1 VQLTGKQEKFSLAYI
16 ETGNASEAY
25 RQAYNAD
32 KMRQETVN
40 RTAKDLLDNPKIT
53 ARLAEIRAPAIEAA
67 QITLEGHLKTLAE
80 LRDKAEG
87 LGQMAAA
94 INAEG
99 LRGKAAGFYVQRS
112 EITGKDGGPVELSTP
127 KTDLSKL
134 SDEEFEHLVELSEKA
149 RSFGSV

>member
-1 VQLTGKQEKFSLAYI
+1 MQLTAKQEKFSLAYI
-16 ETGNASEAY
+16 ETGNASAAY
-25 RQAYNAD
+25 RKSYNAD
-32 KMRQETVN
+32 KMRPETIN
-40 RTAKDLLDNPKIT
+40 RNAKALLDNNKIT
-53 ARLAEIRAPAIEAA
+53 TRLEELRGPAIEAA

-134 SDEEFEHLVELSEKA
+134 SNEEFEHLVELSEKTRA
-149 RSFGSV
+149 IGSV

>member
-1 VQLTGKQEKFSLAYI
+1 MQLTAKQEKFSLAYI
-16 ETGNASEAY
+16 ETGNASAAY
-25 RQAYNAD
+25 RKSYNAD
-32 KMRQETVN
+32 KMRPETIN
-40 RTAKDLLDNPKIT
+40 RNAKALLDNNKIT
-53 ARLAEIRAPAIEAA
+53 TRLEELRAPVVEAA
-67 QITLEGHLKTLAE
+67 QITLEGHLRTLAE
-80 LRDKAEG
+80 LRDEAKK

-94 INAEG
+94 TTAEVA
-99 LRGKAAGFYVQRS
+99 RGKAAGLYVEKR